1 MDLQELISRGR
12 FIFAG
17 APQRLTIYKLVD
29 GRKTAKLIAKVTKRY
44 VTNVHGDLRRLA
56 DIGLIEEK
64 KKEGQTVK
72 KDGFTLYEKT
82 PLART
87 VPISYFSGPTKLAK
101 PVQPAPGGKHKV
113 KRPQAL

>member
-29 GRKTAKLIAKVTKRY
+29 GRKTAKLIAKLTKRY

-56 DIGLIEEK
+56 DVFIRAIRG
-64 KKEGQTVK
+64 
-72 KDGFTLYEKT
+72 
-82 PLART
+82 PLGEIDSHLRA
-87 VPISYFSGPTKLAK
+87 
-101 PVQPAPGGKHKV
+101 
-113 KRPQAL
+113 